1 MKALGAAP
9 TLSRPVLVKARL
21 AVSVMFFINGAA
33 VATWISRIPSV
44 QEALHLDTGLLGIA
58 LLSMAVGAMF
68 SMPLS
73 GVLVTRY
80 GSSPVTF
87 WSMILA
93 CVALPFPAMCST
105 LPTLCLS
112 VAILGVCL
120 SCMDVAMN
128 AHAVC
133 VERSFGRP
141 IMSSFHALFSI
152 AGIAGAILGS
162 LTQWLGLST
171 LTHFLISTAVVAI
184 SGLAVKRLLLPAS
197 EDASREPTGT
207 RSTVTIYN
215 NKYLAI
221 LSLITFA
228 CFLNE
233 GAMGD
238 WTGVYL
244 KDVLHT
250 PSSMWPL
257 GYAAFA
263 AAMSVGRLTG
273 DRLNEQ
279 FGASSLVRTGAIIA
293 GLGLLIALTVPSP
306 VVALLGFAAVGAG
319 LSNIVPIMFTA
330 AGNAPDV
337 QAGKGIA
344 TVSVIGYLG
353 LLAGPPI
360 IGFAAE
366 FIQLRMAMGFVLL
379 MCIVIFSFAGT
390 VRDSQ
395 EHSSII

>member
-1 MKALGAAP
+1 MNSVTAIEKFSKLD
-9 TLSRPVLVKARL
+9 LNKARF
-21 AVSVMFFINGAA
+21 AVAAMFFINGAA
-33 VATWISRIPSV
+33 VATWISRIPAV
-44 QEALHLDTGLLGIA
+44 QQSLHLNTGMLGIA
-58 LLSMAVGAMF
+58 LLSMAVGAVF

-80 GSSPVTF
+80 GSRPVTS
-87 WSMILA
+87 WSMILSCA
-93 CVALPFPAMCST
+93 VLPFPAMCST
-105 LPTLCLS
+105 LPTLCLTI
-112 VAILGVCL
+112 AILGVCL

-133 VERSFGRP
+133 VERLFGRP

-162 LTQWLGLST
+162 ITEWLKLST
-171 LTHFLISTAVVAI
+171 LTHFSTAAVVLVLA
-184 SGLAVKRLLLPAS
+184 GLAIKGLLLPAS
-197 EDASREPTGT
+197 EDSRGEQKGS

-250 PSSMWPL
+250 PSSFWPL

-263 AAMSVGRLTG
+263 TAMSLGRLSG

-279 FGASSLVRTGAIIA
+279 FGAASLVRTGAVIA
-293 GLGLLIALTVPSP
+293 SGGLIIALTMPSP

-337 QAGKGIA
+337 EAGKGIA

-366 FIQLRMAMGFVLL
+366 YIQLPMAMGFILL
-379 MCIVIFSFAGT
+379 MCVVIFTFAGT
-390 VRDSQ
+390 VRNQ
-395 EHSSII
+395 RQPLKP